1 MLYKNFE
8 TGEVFD
14 QGTLKEAAQLEG
26 ITVDQYITNYDL
38 QMVPDFG
45 NTISNENFQ
54 PDTTEEIATAVSGT
68 GVSNQNI
75 MGSNLEDISLES
87 MYVEQES
94 ELYKPLREAEAE
106 LERVTKNFTASPLF
120 NLSRIESAKNRV
132 REEKRKL
139 TNADSEI
146 NFDVPETV
154 IEKSSEQVFEALV
167 KEYPSINFNKKGLF
181 DSILA
186 DLGGEVVTLNLDPWT
201 SVGEQE
207 AYEVLEKIK
216 KYDARLSAKERFTG
230 ITMGLWNALEVGGP
244 NQKDNINKQLDIMGL
259 EIVPY
264 EREGF
269 TEGMANRG
277 YALVDKETQEVL
289 AEDQG
294 GLGRAMLIGDEG
306 NIQAYLRKNL
316 KPEQEKALYDRSF
329 EILREVTEIKALTK
343 KEQEDLIKNNPKST
357 WKAYAENGFNN
368 IANLARL
375 QKNPITQE
383 PLFTQQEIELL
394 ESGLDEAAA
403 WMFQKGGATPTS
415 PTTGITTSSD
425 TRPTPLN
432 DYKGTIERYL
442 SGDELYAYGRGV
454 VRALPKELVDKLLQG
469 NWLETGLKHG
479 LQKTQEQQ
487 LIEVTRPLY
496 ENIIGNLGDDRT
508 LFDLAKRWESLPTDA
523 LNDAIEDRVKKVKQA
538 NHNISEL
545 IDYKLKDIYSKLP
558 EGSRLN
564 YVDVSGNTV
573 AEIAWEGEGKLSKE
587 EQKVFDEQS
596 TEFYKLQQTIERLQ
610 SDRKKYVTDIL
621 YDTKLIKDYNENV
634 DHELTDLGFKEYDL
648 GTLFLKDFWHGT
660 KSIGLTV
667 PTLLGSEWAK
677 NEQRLMNM
685 DEKYYKTMV
694 APEMSLEYIL
704 RTLGQQMPNV
714 IMAIGTGSVGSK
726 FLSDTAVKWAIAGTF
741 GFSSGTE
748 KFRQLDIQQDLHKIA
763 LDQRRVLT
771 KAYDEGRI
779 DQFNYAIALE
789 DINQTLAFS
798 KMTDNQKIMSSVAN
812 GIVEG
817 TVTRFVAG
825 APNTMK
831 ILKDFRGSPSILKH
845 VGKTPI
851 QQYGLYFK
859 DYGGRLGLEVLEE
872 EIIYF
877 GQQGIGEWGI
887 LDRKFDLSHAD
898 DVFWAT
904 IVTAGVSQAPGITY
918 SAMNNMVAYADWKK
932 DVSKLVGESKELNA
946 LMNGNLPSD
955 QLNILVERYASILQ
969 EVAAKQNALGVDVI
983 GLGPKKLQE
992 LIELNL
998 IQKALYEEAGVTA
1011 EMNETERDAA
1021 LKAYKGT
1028 LTTNQKKALEDQ
1040 LNTIDENI
1048 YTIQNGPK
1056 DYNRVKEIIG
1066 EENFKFYQDRLN
1078 KQKPP
1083 GWRKNLPLREKLG
1096 FVIEEIRKQAKA
1108 DNLTRAK
1115 KDPKMQKFV
1124 DEQVEGMAMAMQE
1137 SGIKN
1142 PKLTKKQIDNFWD
1155 MAAEMHAR
1163 KVGYVIS
1170 IASEVNRNAKKLLG
1184 DQLKNLIP
1192 IELPENESEVNDLL
1206 NRMVNSKEMT
1216 MDVATQ
1222 IREALKTGSLG
1233 FIVGDKYIVKNKA
1246 EAEKELKLGNLRAG
1260 VVILHELDHA
1270 MDDAYFGNTMVDGV
1284 TVLSE
1289 DGREYVLN
1297 LEEAIRTHKNK
1308 VVRAMHNQV
1317 LYSLLEQYGATDAFG
1332 KPLPF
1337 AEQSDTFLDEY
1348 SREIKTY
1355 LYAEQGRMVDL
1366 EVSESLIDRI
1376 FWTQDGMKINSPEKA
1391 LKYVLTSNAAFRQGK
1406 TTTKF
1411 KRKTREGGG
1420 SFKAKGTGVKF
1431 AKASELAVE
1440 YKKRA
1445 LTPAQ
1450 EKDFTKQY
1458 LALGID
1464 ALGRWAAKRGVPVQA
1479 IKNAPDIEGK
1489 LIDQLE
1495 SATKNFKPINPVTGK
1510 KQEFSTY
1517 LDSFLGRRIGTKI
1530 VEAYE
1535 TRKRISSQ
1543 EELKDKGK
1551 QIVDKSKPSNLQERA
1566 KKEAQEVAPSLK
1578 TQIKGSKKTELEKE
1592 TKQAVAKEIRY
1603 KLPKYDEDIT
1613 VKQQTNLV
1621 KELGKGLPNTEIE
1634 VTRNGK
1640 TKKQKLFHSVIDFM
1654 GAKNKTVNE
1663 YDTWLTENYTTLL
1676 GPNGL
1681 TTTYLSKA
1689 FPQAV
1694 EKYIIGEGWVKYPQW
1709 KGKKVGTKPGNI
1721 ATWRSAEEGPYQGT
1735 VARHQKMR
1743 RIKDV
1748 KNVIPLATFKGK
1760 YIKYKGDKLTIP
1772 QMPTQG
1778 LAKQIAKEMGLI
1790 TFGEELKLENSEIRK
1805 DFLERQKLLGAL
1817 ILENFVEQINLDLQR
1832 EGVKYSVSNL
1842 DFDTASYWLD
1852 NRYDF
1857 FEKVQEAFPGLQSK
1871 YSKPKTI
1878 RILTKLHKQI
1888 YGDRIEIE
1896 EEDHIAIAKQFADLL
1911 VIPLKASTGFYTT
1924 PRFFE
1929 YMEDIV
1935 FATDTNQAIVEFTGA
1950 DTSITEMLGDLG
1962 AIMEGR
1968 RVIEDEFAPYL
1979 IKKYGENQA
1988 LILLAT
1994 FAPGT
1999 FSNGSKFIGA
2009 FDSENKFKRHGKDSD
2024 RVTLFGKK
2032 DTDVLENIIKK
2043 HFPDVTSIAAPNYVM
2058 IDGKKKRQGNKI
2070 TFTEESGKE
2079 SIPLNINI
2087 KADVELEYVKDQL
2100 SKKEIEKLENDAH
2113 KAWEFTVDL
2122 ITTLDNKTI
2131 GNNTRALI
2139 LATSNGGM
2147 HTSLRLGARVWGRAT
2162 VMEHDL
2168 KIPKLANAKNVKDG
2182 KAKNIGDKMY
2192 NKKGELIMENAYRY
2206 EHSLPARVV
2215 LWYLYDSIVN
2225 KNKSIPLELL
2235 EDDYRV
2241 NIIPRKEMDDVVTE
2255 VGLGQTMLASYKPGD
2270 QTWWKRYYNIFTMGR
2285 MPYALE
2291 SLENPQNIIGKE
2303 WQDYFEYNKKA
2314 LIKPDAQQTVDFNNN
2329 ADIAMADARNS
2340 LKYSQNIKGMSVYDF
2355 DDTLAITDSKVIVY
2369 LPYYAPGSMTE
2380 ATMELTPAEFAERHA
2395 DLESMGASFDFSQFN
2410 KVIGGKKGPLAPRLK
2425 KAIDKFGN
2433 RNIYILTARPQSAAK
2448 AIYEFLKGIGLE
2460 IRIENIVGLQDGSPK
2475 AKADWMVNKAA
2486 EGYNDFYFVDDAL
2499 KNVKAVK
2506 DVLNVLDVKSKVQQ
2520 ARVKFSKNLNI
2531 RLNEM
2536 IARHKKVNPNATY
2549 SKVVAA
2555 RKGRNKGRLA
2565 VFVPPS
2571 ADDFRGLTQ
2580 YTFAGKG
2587 KQGEADQAFFEK
2599 SLVIPYA
2606 RGVAAMEQ
2614 ARNRVSNDFAAL
2626 KVAMP
2631 LKKYRNVFGNL
2642 KKIPD
2647 TEYTYDEAI
2656 RVYLWTKAGIDMR
2669 EHGMSARDQK
2679 MLDKIVRENPE
2690 LLAFADGVL
2699 LITNK
2704 DTYVPPQKHWMAGT
2718 ILGDLNTLTEKVNR
2732 KEYIAEFIT
2741 NVDIMFDEPTLDK
2754 IEALYGTRTRVALEN
2769 MIYRMKTGTNRVSG
2783 GTKDSITNAWN
2794 NWVNRSIGAIMF
2806 LNRRSALLQL
2816 MSTVN
2821 FLNWSDN
2828 NPMQAAVAFA
2838 NQPQFWSDVVYLFN
2852 SPKLKQRRAGLKGD
2866 VNEAEI
2872 AAAVKGATDKFSA
2885 FISVLLK
2892 YGFTFTQI
2900 ADSVA
2905 IATGG
2910 ASFYRNRIN
2919 SYKKQKL
2926 GDVEAEAKAFEDFS
2940 LISDE
2945 TQQSADPMLISQE
2958 QAGTMGRLVLA
2969 FQNTPMQ
2976 YTRLIK
2982 KASMDLAA
2990 GRGDP
2995 RTHISKIIYYGAIQN
3010 FIFSAL
3016 QAALFGVIPGFEEDP
3031 EDEKEALKRL
3041 QKKDQRLEKTVNGMI
3056 DTILRG
3062 SGLKGAILSTVKNV
3076 IRQYYAQEEKGFLG
3090 DHAYTLIEAANISPP
3105 LGSKM
3110 RKIYSAIQTGTI
3122 FEKDVIAERGFD
3134 VTIDGKFQLSPTY
3147 SVIGD
3152 LASGIFNIPL
3162 DRLVIETN
3170 SITEALDERNTAW
3183 QRLALALGW
3192 RTWDVNAKIEEHD
3205 LIKVAAK
3212 EKRKREGIEKA
3223 KITRAE
3229 TKRVKD
3235 SVYNALPDDVKLQI
3249 QIDKQMESFRKKLE
3263 KFNQ

>member
-1 MLYKNFE
+1 
-8 TGEVFD
+8 
-14 QGTLKEAAQLEG
+14 
-26 ITVDQYITNYDL
+26 
-38 QMVPDFG
+38 
-45 NTISNENFQ
+45 
-54 PDTTEEIATAVSGT
+54 
-68 GVSNQNI
+68 
-75 MGSNLEDISLES
+75 
-87 MYVEQES
+87 
-94 ELYKPLREAEAE
+94 
-106 LERVTKNFTASPLF
+106 
-120 NLSRIESAKNRV
+120 
-132 REEKRKL
+132 
-139 TNADSEI
+139 
-146 NFDVPETV
+146 
-154 IEKSSEQVFEALV
+154 
-167 KEYPSINFNKKGLF
+167 
-181 DSILA
+181 
-186 DLGGEVVTLNLDPWT
+186 
-201 SVGEQE
+201 
-207 AYEVLEKIK
+207 
-216 KYDARLSAKERFTG
+216 
-230 ITMGLWNALEVGGP
+230 
-244 NQKDNINKQLDIMGL
+244 
-259 EIVPY
+259 
-264 EREGF
+264 
-269 TEGMANRG
+269 
-277 YALVDKETQEVL
+277 
-289 AEDQG
+289 
-294 GLGRAMLIGDEG
+294 
-306 NIQAYLRKNL
+306 
-316 KPEQEKALYDRSF
+316 
-329 EILREVTEIKALTK
+329 
-343 KEQEDLIKNNPKST
+343 
-357 WKAYAENGFNN
+357 
-368 IANLARL
+368 
-375 QKNPITQE
+375 
-383 PLFTQQEIELL
+383 
-394 ESGLDEAAA
+394 
-403 WMFQKGGATPTS
+403 
-415 PTTGITTSSD
+415 
-425 TRPTPLN
+425 
-432 DYKGTIERYL
+432 
-442 SGDELYAYGRGV
+442 
-454 VRALPKELVDKLLQG
+454 
-469 NWLETGLKHG
+469 
-479 LQKTQEQQ
+479 
-487 LIEVTRPLY
+487 
-496 ENIIGNLGDDRT
+496 
-508 LFDLAKRWESLPTDA
+508 
-523 LNDAIEDRVKKVKQA
+523 
-538 NHNISEL
+538 
-545 IDYKLKDIYSKLP
+545 
-558 EGSRLN
+558 
-564 YVDVSGNTV
+564 
-573 AEIAWEGEGKLSKE
+573 
-587 EQKVFDEQS
+587 
-596 TEFYKLQQTIERLQ
+596 
-610 SDRKKYVTDIL
+610 
-621 YDTKLIKDYNENV
+621 
-634 DHELTDLGFKEYDL
+634 
-648 GTLFLKDFWHGT
+648 
-660 KSIGLTV
+660 
-667 PTLLGSEWAK
+667 
-677 NEQRLMNM
+677 
-685 DEKYYKTMV
+685 
-694 APEMSLEYIL
+694 
-704 RTLGQQMPNV
+704 
-714 IMAIGTGSVGSK
+714 
-726 FLSDTAVKWAIAGTF
+726 
-741 GFSSGTE
+741 
-748 KFRQLDIQQDLHKIA
+748 
-763 LDQRRVLT
+763 
-771 KAYDEGRI
+771 
-779 DQFNYAIALE
+779 
-789 DINQTLAFS
+789 
-798 KMTDNQKIMSSVAN
+798 
-812 GIVEG
+812 
-817 TVTRFVAG
+817 
-825 APNTMK
+825 
-831 ILKDFRGSPSILKH
+831 
-845 VGKTPI
+845 
-851 QQYGLYFK
+851 
-859 DYGGRLGLEVLEE
+859 
-872 EIIYF
+872 
-877 GQQGIGEWGI
+877 
-887 LDRKFDLSHAD
+887 
-898 DVFWAT
+898 
-904 IVTAGVSQAPGITY
+904 
-918 SAMNNMVAYADWKK
+918 
-932 DVSKLVGESKELNA
+932 
-946 LMNGNLPSD
+946 
-955 QLNILVERYASILQ
+955 
-969 EVAAKQNALGVDVI
+969 
-983 GLGPKKLQE
+983 
-992 LIELNL
+992 
-998 IQKALYEEAGVTA
+998 
-1011 EMNETERDAA
+1011 
-1021 LKAYKGT
+1021 
-1028 LTTNQKKALEDQ
+1028 
-1040 LNTIDENI
+1040 
-1048 YTIQNGPK
+1048 
-1056 DYNRVKEIIG
+1056 
-1066 EENFKFYQDRLN
+1066 
-1078 KQKPP
+1078 
-1083 GWRKNLPLREKLG
+1083 
-1096 FVIEEIRKQAKA
+1096 
-1108 DNLTRAK
+1108 
-1115 KDPKMQKFV
+1115 
-1124 DEQVEGMAMAMQE
+1124 
-1137 SGIKN
+1137 
-1142 PKLTKKQIDNFWD
+1142 
-1155 MAAEMHAR
+1155 
-1163 KVGYVIS
+1163 
-1170 IASEVNRNAKKLLG
+1170 
-1184 DQLKNLIP
+1184 
-1192 IELPENESEVNDLL
+1192 
-1206 NRMVNSKEMT
+1206 
-1216 MDVATQ
+1216 
-1222 IREALKTGSLG
+1222 
-1233 FIVGDKYIVKNKA
+1233 
-1246 EAEKELKLGNLRAG
+1246 
-1260 VVILHELDHA
+1260 
-1270 MDDAYFGNTMVDGV
+1270 
-1284 TVLSE
+1284 
-1289 DGREYVLN
+1289 
-1297 LEEAIRTHKNK
+1297 
-1308 VVRAMHNQV
+1308 
-1317 LYSLLEQYGATDAFG
+1317 
-1332 KPLPF
+1332 
-1337 AEQSDTFLDEY
+1337 
-1348 SREIKTY
+1348 
-1355 LYAEQGRMVDL
+1355 
-1366 EVSESLIDRI
+1366 
-1376 FWTQDGMKINSPEKA
+1376 
-1391 LKYVLTSNAAFRQGK
+1391 
-1406 TTTKF
+1406 
-1411 KRKTREGGG
+1411 
-1420 SFKAKGTGVKF
+1420 
-1431 AKASELAVE
+1431 
-1440 YKKRA
+1440 
-1445 LTPAQ
+1445 
-1450 EKDFTKQY
+1450 
-1458 LALGID
+1458 
-1464 ALGRWAAKRGVPVQA
+1464 
-1479 IKNAPDIEGK
+1479 
-1489 LIDQLE
+1489 
-1495 SATKNFKPINPVTGK
+1495 
-1510 KQEFSTY
+1510 
-1517 LDSFLGRRIGTKI
+1517 
-1530 VEAYE
+1530 
-1535 TRKRISSQ
+1535 
-1543 EELKDKGK
+1543 
-1551 QIVDKSKPSNLQERA
+1551 
-1566 KKEAQEVAPSLK
+1566 
-1578 TQIKGSKKTELEKE
+1578 
-1592 TKQAVAKEIRY
+1592 
-1603 KLPKYDEDIT
+1603 
-1613 VKQQTNLV
+1613 
-1621 KELGKGLPNTEIE
+1621 
-1634 VTRNGK
+1634 
-1640 TKKQKLFHSVIDFM
+1640 
-1654 GAKNKTVNE
+1654 
-1663 YDTWLTENYTTLL
+1663 
-1676 GPNGL
+1676 
-1681 TTTYLSKA
+1681 
-1689 FPQAV
+1689 
-1694 EKYIIGEGWVKYPQW
+1694 
-1709 KGKKVGTKPGNI
+1709 
-1721 ATWRSAEEGPYQGT
+1721 
-1735 VARHQKMR
+1735 
-1743 RIKDV
+1743 
-1748 KNVIPLATFKGK
+1748 
-1760 YIKYKGDKLTIP
+1760 
-1772 QMPTQG
+1772 
-1778 LAKQIAKEMGLI
+1778 
-1790 TFGEELKLENSEIRK
+1790 
-1805 DFLERQKLLGAL
+1805 
-1817 ILENFVEQINLDLQR
+1817 
-1832 EGVKYSVSNL
+1832 
-1842 DFDTASYWLD
+1842 
-1852 NRYDF
+1852 
-1857 FEKVQEAFPGLQSK
+1857 
-1871 YSKPKTI
+1871 
-1878 RILTKLHKQI
+1878 
-1888 YGDRIEIE
+1888 
-1896 EEDHIAIAKQFADLL
+1896 
-1911 VIPLKASTGFYTT
+1911 
-1924 PRFFE
+1924 
-1929 YMEDIV
+1929 
-1935 FATDTNQAIVEFTGA
+1935 
-1950 DTSITEMLGDLG
+1950 
-1962 AIMEGR
+1962 
-1968 RVIEDEFAPYL
+1968 
-1979 IKKYGENQA
+1979 
-1988 LILLAT
+1988 
-1994 FAPGT
+1994 
-1999 FSNGSKFIGA
+1999 
-2009 FDSENKFKRHGKDSD
+2009 
-2024 RVTLFGKK
+2024 
-2032 DTDVLENIIKK
+2032 
-2043 HFPDVTSIAAPNYVM
+2043 M

-2314 LIKPDAQQTVDFNNN
+2314 LIKSDAQQTVDFNNN